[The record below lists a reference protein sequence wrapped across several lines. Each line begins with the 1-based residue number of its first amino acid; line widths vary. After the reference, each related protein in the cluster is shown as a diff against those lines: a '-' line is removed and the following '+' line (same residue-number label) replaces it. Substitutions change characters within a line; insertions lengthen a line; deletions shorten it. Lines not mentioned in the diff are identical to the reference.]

1 MLIKCSISQ
10 NILGPNLPYQV
21 RLSQMVTSPDGNGI
35 ILIGGQYIKLR
46 RDINFHESWNISAK
60 ILELRRHSNGWAS
73 SWTTMKQK
81 LKYARHYHVAIP
93 IPNEFTTC
101 V

>member
-1 MLIKCSISQ
+1 M
-10 NILGPNLPYQV
+10 PYV
-21 RLSQMVTSPDGNGI
+21 LRSSQMVTSPDGNGI
-35 ILIGGQYIKLR
+35 ILIGGQQIKLR
-46 RDINFHESWNISAK
+46 RDINFWESLNITAN
-60 ILELRRHSNGWAS
+60 ILEIRRHSNCWAS

-93 IPNEFTTC
+93 IPNEFTAC

>member
-1 MLIKCSISQ
+1 M
-10 NILGPNLPYQV
+10 PYVV
-21 RLSQMVTSPDGNGI
+21 RSSQMVTSPDGNGI
-35 ILIGGQYIKLR
+35 ILIGGQYISYTNPF
-46 RDINFHESWNISAK
+46 DHNITAN
-60 ILELRRHSNGWAS
+60 ILELRRDTNGWAS

-81 LKYARHYHVAIP
+81 LKYARVLHVAIP

>member
-1 MLIKCSISQ
+1 M
-10 NILGPNLPYQV
+10 PYVV
-21 RLSQMVTSPDGNGI
+21 RSSQMVTSPDGNGI
-35 ILIGGQYIKLR
+35 ILIGGLHIKLR
-46 RDINFHESWNISAK
+46 RDVNFHESWNISAK
-60 ILELRRHSNGWAS
+60 ILELRRDTNGWAS

-81 LKYARHYHVAIP
+81 LKYARHLHVAIP

>member
-1 MLIKCSISQ
+1 M
-10 NILGPNLPYQV
+10 PYSV
-21 RLSQMVTSPDGNGI
+21 SKSQMVTSPDGNGI
-35 ILIGGQYIKLR
+35 ILIGGQHIKLR
-46 RDINFHESWNISAK
+46 RDVNFHESWNISAK

>member
-1 MLIKCSISQ
+1 M
-10 NILGPNLPYQV
+10 PYVV
-21 RLSQMVTSPDGNGI
+21 RFSQMVTSPDGNGI

-81 LKYARHYHVAIP
+81 LKYARILHVAIP
-93 IPNEFTTC
+93 IPNEFTMC
-101 V
+101 A

>member
-1 MLIKCSISQ
+1 M
-10 NILGPNLPYQV
+10 PYVV
-21 RLSQMVTSPDGNGI
+21 RFSQMVTSPDGNGI
-35 ILIGGQYIKLR
+35 ILIGGQLIKLR
-46 RDINFHESWNISAK
+46 RDKSGWESWNITAK

-81 LKYARHYHVAIP
+81 LKYARILHVAIP

>member
-1 MLIKCSISQ
+1 M
-10 NILGPNLPYQV
+10 PYVV
-21 RLSQMVTSPDGNGI
+21 RSSQMVTSPDGNGI
-35 ILIGGQYIKLR
+35 ILIGGQTS
-46 RDINFHESWNISAK
+46 ESWNITAK
-60 ILELRRHSNGWAS
+60 ILELRRDTNGWAS

-81 LKYARHYHVAIP
+81 LKYARVLHVAIP

>member
-1 MLIKCSISQ
+1 
-10 NILGPNLPYQV
+10 
-21 RLSQMVTSPDGNGI
+21 MVTSPDGNGI
-35 ILIGGQYIKLR
+35 ILIGGQTG
-46 RDINFHESWNISAK
+46 ESWNITAK

-81 LKYARHYHVAIP
+81 LKYARHLHVAIP

-101 V
+101 A

>member
-1 MLIKCSISQ
+1 M
-10 NILGPNLPYQV
+10 PYVV
-21 RLSQMVTSPDGNGI
+21 RFSQMVTSPDGNGI

-81 LKYARHYHVAIP
+81 LKYARILHVAIP